1 MREVLLRAHEADAR
15 RRATLP
21 AAALLDAP
29 VVVVVVVA
37 TPERAREQVREDEAA
52 ARGDLVLDERV
63 DAAG

>member
-1 MREVLLRAHEADAR
+1 MSCLREAKG
-15 RRATLP
+15 

-29 VVVVVVVA
+29 VVVVVA

-52 ARGDLVLDERV
+52 ARGDLDLDERV